1 MIVYH
6 QQVPVLPMLQHHPSH
21 HQQKHILIDIIMAM
35 KTSRRYVLTLY
46 KQCLQCVQ
54 RIPDSGQRAM
64 YQQYVRDRFRQRGN
78 LSPFS
83 REAYVAIRDA
93 EDQLE
98 RMNYYHSLRE
108 QREKF
113 HSKQQR
119 QVPPILNLNNE
130 SSATFFV
137 NKVSTA
143 LSSPPEPSL
152 LNASAEPCLS
162 IAVDPSS
169 TTILSTSLEEAHT
182 TKDDPII
189 ILVQDWLLTQ
199 LPQLRT
205 DDLQHYSQELVQLG
219 FDSQDMLQHVELTE
233 YDLKFMKVAH
243 RRALLQRQ
251 DENVNNQR
259 N

>member
-1 MIVYH
+1 
-6 QQVPVLPMLQHHPSH
+6 
-21 HQQKHILIDIIMAM
+21 
-35 KTSRRYVLTLY
+35 
-46 KQCLQCVQ
+46 
-54 RIPDSGQRAM
+54 
-64 YQQYVRDRFRQRGN
+64 
-78 LSPFS
+78 
-83 REAYVAIRDA
+83 
-93 EDQLE
+93 
-98 RMNYYHSLRE
+98 
-108 QREKF
+108 
-113 HSKQQR
+113 
-119 QVPPILNLNNE
+119 
-130 SSATFFV
+130 
-137 NKVSTA
+137 
-143 LSSPPEPSL
+143 
-152 LNASAEPCLS
+152 
-162 IAVDPSS
+162 
-169 TTILSTSLEEAHT
+169 LEEAHT